1 MGMFKNLDLIKPYLR
16 RYRGYMIWGFVA
28 TSASNGLSLLM
39 PIVLRSAID
48 RISNHNDAS
57 HLLIDALI
65 IVGLAAFAG
74 VFRFWMRRT
83 IIWASRKVEYDLRAD
98 LFAHILRLDAGFFD
112 KTPTGDVVTKASSDV
127 EQVRMLVGPAV
138 MQGMNTLVTAAVAIP
153 MMVYLDAHLALVVL
167 LPLPILAFVT
177 HMIGSV
183 AHKRFMAIQKRF
195 SELTAS
201 VQETLSGIRVVKT
214 HVREA
219 EKERDFR
226 SDNLDYFRLN
236 MGLINISAG
245 FYPFLGMISGSTI
258 LLVLYFGGQ
267 GVIAGEIGLGTFVA
281 FMIYMGMLIWPMIA
295 LGWIVS
301 LYQRGTASAR
311 RLAMIFDSAPA
322 VADPPANLAQS
333 LPTGGRLEMR
343 NLTFSYNGNGHAAL
357 RDISFHISPGETVA
371 IAGPTGCGKST
382 IGHLLWR
389 RYAVGDGCM
398 YLNGI
403 DANLVPVA
411 EWRSQIAMVPQEP
424 FLFSETLRAN
434 IEFSGNSLDENRL
447 TQLGEYAALNKDVA
461 DFPKGY
467 DTIVGER
474 GITLSGGQKQRAT
487 LARALASQA
496 GILVLDDAFS
506 AIDAQ
511 TEEEILGRLS
521 TLFGSRIIILITHRI
536 STLQRA
542 DRVLFLDEGRL
553 ADSGTHNEM
562 VSRGGPYA
570 RWVAR
575 EALKEKLDEL

>member
-1 MGMFKNLDLIKPYLR
+1 MFKNLDLIWPYLR
-16 RYRGYMIWGFVA
+16 RYRAYMWWGFGA
-28 TSASNGLSLLM
+28 TAASNGLSLLM

-48 RISNHNDAS
+48 RISDHNDAS
-57 HLLIDALI
+57 HLLTDAVI

-74 VFRFWMRRT
+74 LFRFWMRRT

-112 KTPTGDVVTKASSDV
+112 RTPTGDIVTKASSDV
-127 EQVRMLVGPAV
+127 EQVRMMVGPAV
-138 MQGMNTLVTAAVAIP
+138 MQGMNTLVTAAVAVP
-153 MMVYLDAHLALVVL
+153 MMVYLDAHLALIVL
-167 LPLPILAFVT
+167 LPLPILALVT
-177 HMIGSV
+177 HLIGSV
-183 AHKRFMAIQKRF
+183 AHQRFMAIQKRF
-195 SELTAS
+195 SELSAS
-201 VQETLSGIRVVKT
+201 VQETLSGIRAVKT
-214 HVREA
+214 HVRES
-219 EKERDFR
+219 EKERTFR
-226 SDNLDYFRLN
+226 EDNLDYFKLN

-245 FYPFLGMISGSTI
+245 FFPFLGMISGATI
-258 LLVLYFGGQ
+258 LLVLYFGGK

-295 LGWIVS
+295 LGWVVS
-301 LYQRGTASAR
+301 LYQRGTASLR
-311 RLAMIFDSAPA
+311 RLGTIFNTKPA
-322 VADPPANLAQS
+322 VNDPPADVAKHLAADG
-333 LPTGGRLEMR
+333 TLEMR
-343 NLTFSYNGNGHAAL
+343 NLTFSYNGNGHSAL
-357 RDISFHISPGETVA
+357 RNITFSISPGETVA

-389 RYAVGDGCM
+389 RYAVGDGAM
-398 YLNGI
+398 LLGGV
-403 DANLVPVA
+403 DANRVSVA

-434 IEFSGNSLDENRL
+434 IEFSGHPLDEGRL
-447 TQLGEYAALNKDVA
+447 NQLGEYAALNKDVA
-461 DFPKGY
+461 DFPEGY

-487 LARALASQA
+487 LARALASPA

-562 VSRGGPYA
+562 VTRGGPYA

-575 EALKEKLDEL
+575 EALKEKLEEL